1 MKAVE
6 ELNLSVSLSLTL
18 SLSLVIDVNSFL
30 QLSDTITSPSNTY
43 NMSDL
48 MSFIN
53 ASTAANFEEPVTTSD
68 SHLISIIRE
77 GFYCASALTE
87 IIKRQL
93 TIHISRFEAKSSAP
107 GVGHHD
113 TLTMTISFPPAGT
126 GPLIA
131 DRANTGYEQW
141 ESRHK
146 NRLLNTDADLKVLVS
161 DVVSTIYADYQLIT
175 GAIPELIEDTG
186 SSKDTEKPVP
196 MTKAERR
203 REKNGKILSHGF
215 WTAACGRDIQPRT
228 TVVQSQWLLH
238 VWSNQ
243 SPASGRPTSRMQ
255 HAGRD
260 RHSEVRR
267 SRMTNQTHS
276 QRLARGDTASQ

>member
-1 MKAVE
+1 
-6 ELNLSVSLSLTL
+6 
-18 SLSLVIDVNSFL
+18 
-30 QLSDTITSPSNTY
+30 
-43 NMSDL
+43 MS
-48 MSFIN
+48 SAN

-68 SHLISIIRE
+68 SHLMSIIDGGVR
-77 GFYCASALTE
+77 CASELTE
-87 IIKRQL
+87 IVKRRL
-93 TIHISRFEAKSSAP
+93 TIDISRFEAKSDAP
-107 GVGHHD
+107 GVGPD
-113 TLTMTISFPPAGT
+113 DRLTMTISFPPAGT
-126 GPLIA
+126 GPTIA
-131 DRANTGYEQW
+131 ESATTGYEQW

-161 DVVSTIYADYQLIT
+161 DMVSTIYADYQLIT

-196 MTKAERR
+196 MTEAERR
-203 REKNGKILSHGF
+203 REKNGKLLSHGI
-215 WTAACGRDIQPRT
+215 WTAVCERVIPPAT

-276 QRLARGDTASQ
+276 QRLARGDTASH